1 MESKRAS
8 IYDASDGL
16 DLSGFAPQADSTA
29 TAIPVD
35 RVRAVAEA
43 SKFPSRE
50 IKSAQ
55 HTDMPSGSAGPA
67 TSATREPRRHRTGRN
82 VQLSIKVSQETA
94 DAFYRLTDLKGLVL
108 GETLAQALA
117 ALERELVADRRA
129 QGH

>member
-1 MESKRAS
+1 MGNKRAS
-8 IYDASDGL
+8 IYDASDEL
-16 DLSGFAPQADSTA
+16 DLSAFAPQADPTA
-29 TAIPVD
+29 AAIPVD

-50 IKSAQ
+50 AKSAQ
-55 HTDMPSGSAGPA
+55 HTDMPSDSAEPA
-67 TSATREPRRHRTGRN
+67 TPATREPRRHRTGRN

-94 DAFYRLTDLKGLVL
+94 DVFYRLADLKGLVL

-117 ALERELVADRRA
+117 ALERQLIADRPA